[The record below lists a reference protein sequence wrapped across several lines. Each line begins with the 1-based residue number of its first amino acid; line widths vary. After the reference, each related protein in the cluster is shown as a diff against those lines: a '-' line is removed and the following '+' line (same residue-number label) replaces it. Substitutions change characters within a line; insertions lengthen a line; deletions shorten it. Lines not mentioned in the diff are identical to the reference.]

1 MNFQDRMNRIQT
13 FLGIKVFNILI
24 FILLAL
30 LLFGV
35 LYQNIKPQTYNME
48 LFSVADKTVRS
59 PKTIED
65 QAKTDEERQ
74 KAAEEAGM
82 VYSYNKEIMD
92 NRISLINSI
101 FDFVNDANQN
111 NPVASNKTGKK
122 KKAPTTDEKLSQLK
136 SALSANVNEDV
147 TKSLPD
153 DIFLGLLSADNNELE
168 QARNIVISQIEFFM
182 NDKIR
187 ENKVLQVKEMISDK
201 IDHYNLSGSLRR
213 SAVELGKYAIV
224 PNDLYDA
231 DLTAERKKE
240 AMDSVEPIRILQGQV
255 IVQEGHLI
263 DRETYRQLELL
274 GLLKSHPSVKPF
286 IGLAVFVFLIIGA
299 LYIYFAKM
307 RIPEEK
313 KQNDLLM
320 LSFIFIIS
328 LALMKIVGLMDDL
341 DLPEAGYIFP
351 AALAP
356 MLLRFLVNERFAF
369 IVTIFLAACGSIIFH
384 DEMAGTINV
393 EMAIYILFSGTA
405 GILFLT
411 NQKLRSN
418 ILQSGI
424 FISCANVL
432 IIFFLILIGNGQYNK
447 MEYVYYIIFAFGSGI
462 LSSILTMGL
471 LPFFEAVFGILSTMR
486 LIELSN
492 PNHPLL
498 KRILT
503 EAPGTYHH
511 SLMVGNLAEA
521 ACEAIGANG
530 LLARVGCYYHDIG
543 KTKRPH
549 FFIENQMNIE
559 NPHNHLD
566 PETSKDIIIAHA
578 ADGGEMIRKH
588 CLPKELVEI
597 AEQHHGTTLLK
608 YFFYKAKEEN
618 PNVDEESYR
627 YPGPKPQTKETAV
640 ISIADSVEAAVR
652 SMPHPNAD
660 KIKKLVNNIVQ
671 ERLEDGQLNECDIT
685 LKELEVIKN
694 TFCET
699 LNGIFHSRIE
709 YPNEKNKG

>member
-1 MNFQDRMNRIQT
+1 MKIQTGLNRIQA
-13 FLGIKVFNILI
+13 FLGTKVFNTLI

-65 QAKTDEERQ
+65 QAKTDEEKQ
-74 KAAEEAGM
+74 KAALEAGQVYTYNKDM
-82 VYSYNKEIMD
+82 VY
-92 NRISLINSI
+92 NRVSLINSI
-101 FDFVNDANQN
+101 FDFVVDINQN
-111 NPVASNKTGKK
+111 NSAVSNNTDQKK
-122 KKAPTTDEKLSQLK
+122 KSPTMSEKLSRLK
-136 SALSANVNEDV
+136 TSLSANVNENV

-153 DIFLGLLSADNNELE
+153 DIFEGLLEADNNELE
-168 QARNIVISQIEFFM
+168 QARNIVINQIEFFM

-201 IDHYNLSGSLRR
+201 IDHYNLNGSLRR

-240 AMDSVEPIRILQGQV
+240 AMDNVEPIKILQGQV
-255 IVQEGHLI
+255 IVQEGQLI

-274 GLLKSHPSVKPF
+274 GLLTSHQSIKPF
-286 IGLAVFVFLIIGA
+286 VGLAVFVLLIIGG

-307 RIPEEK
+307 RMPEEK
-313 KQNDLLM
+313 KQNELLM

-328 LALMKIVGLMDDL
+328 LILMKIVSLTDDL
-341 DLPEAGYIFP
+341 NLPEAAYIFP

-369 IVTIFLAACGSIIFH
+369 IVTIFLAACGSIVFH

-393 EMAIYILFSGTA
+393 EMALYILFSGTA

-432 IIFFLILIGNGQYNK
+432 VIFFLILIGNGQYNK

-471 LPFFEAVFGILSTMR
+471 LPFFEALFGILSTMR

-549 FFIENQMNIE
+549 FFIENQLNIE
-559 NPHNHLD
+559 NPHDHLD
-566 PETSKDIIIAHA
+566 PETSKEIIIAHA
-578 ADGGEMIRKH
+578 VDGAEMLREH
-588 CLPKELVEI
+588 RLPKELEDI

-608 YFFYKAKEEN
+608 YFFYKAKEKD
-618 PNVDEESYR
+618 PHVDEESFR

-652 SMPHPNAD
+652 SMPKPNAD
-660 KIKKLVNNIVQ
+660 KIKRLVNNIVQ
-671 ERLEDGQLNECDIT
+671 DRLEDGQLNECDIT
-685 LKELEVIKN
+685 LKELEVIKK